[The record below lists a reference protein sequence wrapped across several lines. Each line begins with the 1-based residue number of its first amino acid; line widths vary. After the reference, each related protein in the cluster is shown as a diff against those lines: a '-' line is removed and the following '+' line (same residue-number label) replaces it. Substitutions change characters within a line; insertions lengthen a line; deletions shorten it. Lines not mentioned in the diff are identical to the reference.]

1 MAPRIFF
8 LFNTLILICFL
19 KYETIEAHARAFL
32 VLIVLA
38 IAGVSVHLTLK
49 LSLIQTRSSYSR
61 LASLAKKHRSF
72 YRPVGTNGVDWDLSQ
87 PTLGQKV
94 IQIAYQNNIF
104 CKISFISE
112 NYCTKTW
119 IGLLIPTNFESV
131 PLGLF
136 YNLFIT

>member
-1 MAPRIFF
+1 MLSLRDFT
-8 LFNTLILICFL
+8 TLANQKVVVLLIPVFSPL
-19 KYETIEAHARAFL
+19 W
-32 VLIVLA
+32 
-38 IAGVSVHLTLK
+38 VSVHPTLK

-87 PTLGQKV
+87 PTLRQKV